1 MRCGRVSELH
11 TGRIEHGRREA
22 VTAGLQWLSDWCPLP
37 RASRHPARA
46 WERDL
51 AREGE
56 HANPTT
62 STLSVQCSRPA
73 VVSAAGM
80 RGSSRAAA
88 KDVAKRLRSSEIH
101 RMKEDQQEEVSS
113 SKILGEAGGGG

>member
-1 MRCGRVSELH
+1 
-11 TGRIEHGRREA
+11 
-22 VTAGLQWLSDWCPLP
+22 
-37 RASRHPARA
+37 
-46 WERDL
+46 
-51 AREGE
+51 
-56 HANPTT
+56 
-62 STLSVQCSRPA
+62 
-73 VVSAAGM
+73 M